1 MAQITTEQYLED
13 IQDDLS
19 QLLIKKKEALPPGFN
34 QQRFVLNCMTAIRDM
49 LKDSKKR
56 EALNKVNPQTI
67 PLCLIKG
74 AYLGLDFMNGECYAI
89 PYGNAMNFQTDYKG
103 EIKVCKA
110 LSKDPI
116 KDIYAKVVREGDF
129 YEEAVVN
136 GVQTVNFKPVPFSGK
151 PVIGAFAIVLYKDGT
166 MKYDSMSKEEIERT
180 RDVYS
185 KAKESQAWRESA
197 GEMYKKTV
205 IRRLSKLIDKN
216 TDNIEQIKA
225 YEEGSGFEFDDTGS
239 GQKRRGIS
247 QEPDEEAIDVFAK
260 DVPVIE
266 ENGQSAAMPKSQGR
280 KPEYAPASVTRKKP
294 QQDRQYESDFVPGYN
309 QEYEQTYGQ
318 KASPE
323 YDPDFVIPDDDADLP
338 FR

>member
-1 MAQITTEQYLED
+1 MAQVTTEQYLED
-13 IQDDLS
+13 IQNNLS
-19 QLLIKKKEALPPGFN
+19 QLLTKKKEALPPGFN
-34 QQRFVLNCMTAIRDM
+34 QQRFVLNCMTVINDM

-89 PYGNAMNFQTDYKG
+89 PYGNTMNFQTDYKG

-129 YEEAVVN
+129 YEEAVES

-166 MKYDSMSKEEIERT
+166 MKYDSMSKEEIEKT

-185 KAKESQAWRESA
+185 KAKGSQAWKEST

-216 TDNIEQIKA
+216 MDNIEQIRA
-225 YEEGSGFEFDDTGS
+225 YEEGSGFEFDNTTS
-239 GQKRRGIS
+239 GQKRRGIP
-247 QEPDEEAIDVFAK
+247 QGAAEEAVDVFAK
-260 DVPVIE
+260 D
-266 ENGQSAAMPKSQGR
+266 
-280 KPEYAPASVTRKKP
+280 APAIEDK
-294 QQDRQYESDFVPGYN
+294 
-309 QEYEQTYGQ
+309 GQ
-318 KASPE
+318 K
-323 YDPDFVIPDDDADLP
+323 IPVTQGAYQERQTEPAYEEGYGDTMPNMLENELP
-338 FR
+338 WN